1 MCGITACIS
10 QNCVQILLNGLVQL
24 QNRGYDSAGITT
36 LVSSGNSLDH
46 DFITTKFASDEETA
60 LIKLERYKN
69 EHFNSKIGIAHT
81 RWATHGPK
89 TDINSHPHISYNGNF
104 ALVHN
109 GIIENYKDLKDQLSQ
124 NNINCISET
133 DSEVIVNLLDFYY
146 QSLSSCIKSLKYV
159 LSLLQGTWGLVI
171 LCKDEPNTLYCSR
184 KGSPLLVGEHSN
196 MAIVASE
203 QSAFCNKLNN
213 YIALNNQDICTISL
227 EGEKIRIV
235 TNDIHTKIHTRN
247 LSSEFL
253 SDTYKFWTE
262 KEIYEQVDSSLRAI
276 SFGARLLS
284 TGKVKLGGLESHQ
297 EQLIEIDNMVL
308 LGCGTSYFA
317 GLCGKRYFKSLCD
330 FNTVQVID
338 GAEFEMNDIPK
349 KGKTALL
356 FLSQSGETKDLYRCL
371 EMTKDTDIIKIG
383 VVNVVDSLL
392 AREVDCGC
400 YLNAGREIGVASTKS
415 FTSQVIILSMM
426 AIWFAQIKNIN
437 LNKRTIYIQ
446 DLRKLHLDIEQTIK
460 NCDIDGLLPLFKD
473 QNNCFILGKKI
484 GHAIACEAALKIKE
498 LSYIHAEGYSSSSL
512 KHGPFALLK
521 KDFPVILIAPM
532 NTYFSKNMNAYEEMK
547 SRHAN
552 VIIVTNNTELDLPNT
567 VLTANND
574 SYNELLCLIP
584 LQLLAFKLSLYRG
597 YNPDLPRNLAKVVTV
612 E

>member
-235 TNDIHTKIHTRN
+235 TDDIHTKIPTRN
-247 LSSEFL
+247 VSSEFL

-521 KDFPVILIAPM
+521 KDFPVILITPT

-552 VIIVTNNTELDLPNT
+552 VIVVTNNTELDLPNT